1 VSIAQRLLESCK
13 SKKVG
18 LQVVRC
24 HCGITLT
31 EDEWDKAGDTDEERR
46 GNVLAEAKM
55 ASLAGCGCQGN
66 PSLTEHGGQRSLSVT
81 CVSDPTTHDR

>member
-1 VSIAQRLLESCK
+1 MSIAQRMMDSCK

-31 EDEWDKAGDTDEERR
+31 DQEWADAGQTDEERR
-46 GNVLAEAKM
+46 DNVLAEAKM
-55 ASLAGCGCQGN
+55 ACLAGCGCQGK
-66 PSLTEHGGQRSLSVT
+66 PSLTENGGRRSVSST
-81 CVSDPTTHDR
+81 CVSDPTTHD